1 MIKISGRVVDKVALV
16 TGGASGLGLAIAAL
30 LVREG
35 AITIITDIQD
45 DQGRLGAEKIGADF
59 LKQDVT
65 NEARWQQILSQVYQ
79 KYGRLDILVNNA
91 GISGNIRGANP
102 ETTTLEEW
110 QSLQKVNGDS
120 VFLGCKYAIN
130 YMRKVG
136 GGSIINMSSIAALV
150 ATPFITPYGA
160 SKAAVRQLSMS
171 VAMHCAAT
179 GSKVRCNT
187 VHPGQ
192 IRTPMLENL
201 FAETAHQMGVPQEA
215 VEEKFLEM
223 IPLGEFGEPDDIAYM
238 VLFLASDE
246 AKHVTGGQFVVDG
259 GMQLN
264 GRP

>member
-1 MIKISGRVVDKVALV
+1 MTEKTGRVAGKVALV

-30 LVREG
+30 LGREG
-35 AITIITDIQD
+35 AITIITDILEDEGPQKA
-45 DQGRLGAEKIGADF
+45 AEIGADF
-59 LKQDVT
+59 MLQDVA
-65 NEARWQQILSQVYQ
+65 NEARWQDVLSQIYE

-91 GISGNIRGANP
+91 GISGNIKGVDP
-102 ETTTLEEW
+102 ESTTLEEW
-110 QSLQKVNGDS
+110 QKLQRINGDS
-120 VFLGCKYAIN
+120 VFLGCKYAIG
-130 YMRKVG
+130 YMRKSG

-171 VAMHCAAT
+171 VAMHCATT
-179 GSKVRCNT
+179 GSRVRCNT

-201 FAETAHQMGVPQEA
+201 FAETARQMGVPQEA
-215 VEEKFLEM
+215 VEQTFLER
-223 IPLGEFGEPDDIAYM
+223 IPMGEFGEPDDIAYM

-264 GRP
+264 G

>member
-1 MIKISGRVVDKVALV
+1 MNGDTRRVTGKVALV

-35 AITIITDIQD
+35 AITIITDIQNNI
-45 DQGRLGAEKIGADF
+45 GGEEAEKVGAIF
-59 LKQDVT
+59 MQQDVAD
-65 NEARWQQILSQVYQ
+65 EDRWKEILKEIFE

-91 GISGNIRGANP
+91 AISGSVLGLDP
-102 ETTTLEEW
+102 ETTTLDEW
-110 QSLQKVNGDS
+110 QKIQKVNGDS
-120 VFLGCKYAIN
+120 VFLGCKYAID
-130 YMRKVG
+130 YMRQSG
-136 GGSIINMSSIAALV
+136 GGSIVNLSSIAALV
-150 ATPFITPYGA
+150 ATPFITAYGA
-160 SKAAVRQLSMS
+160 SKAAVRQLTMS
-171 VAMHCAAT
+171 VAMHCATT
-179 GSKVRCNT
+179 GSKVRCNS

-201 FAETAHQMGVPQEA
+201 FAETATLMEVSQA
-215 VEEKFLEM
+215 DVEEKFLER

-264 GRP
+264 G

>member
-1 MIKISGRVVDKVALV
+1 MTENTRRVAGKVALV
-16 TGGASGLGLAIAAL
+16 TGGASGLGLAIATL

-35 AITIITDIQD
+35 AITIITDILE
-45 DQGRLGAEKIGADF
+45 DQGRQQAQTIGAEF
-59 LKQDVT
+59 MQQDVA
-65 NEARWQQILSQVYQ
+65 NEGRWQDILSQIYE

-91 GISGNIRGANP
+91 GISGNIKGVDP

-110 QSLQKVNGDS
+110 QKLQKINGDS
-120 VFLGCKYAIN
+120 VFLGCKYAID
-130 YMRKVG
+130 YMRKSG

-171 VAMHCAAT
+171 VAMHCATT
-179 GSKVRCNT
+179 GSRVRCNT

-201 FAETAHQMGVPQEA
+201 FAETARQMGVPQEA
-215 VEEKFLEM
+215 VEQKFLER
-223 IPLGEFGEPDDIAYM
+223 IPMGEFGEPDDIAYM

-264 GRP
+264 G